1 MVAGISNLAAGH
13 YSNIGGG
20 YANTANGYGSTV
32 GGGHLNTCG
41 NAGDGDAAYAFV
53 GGGWGNL
60 ATGHFSSV
68 PGGLSNIATGYGA
81 SVVGGVGNTAA
92 GSFAVAAG
100 TNSIASGIASVAIGE
115 NASATSDRSAVLNFG
130 TQPCADAG
138 TGTVAVCVD
147 GGFFINGMDVMTG
160 QMMTDAAN
168 GASAAAAGSSGLDS
182 VDLAALQATVEQLQ
196 STVTMLWIVLA
207 ITLAGLI
214 VVIVYEYLVK
224 RCCCR
229 DKFVTGQRPASSPRS
244 HRAYAP
250 SRPVT
255 TVTAMTDFSATS
267 PDDIDIN

>member
-20 YANTANGYGSTV
+20 YANTANGYGSTI

-53 GGGWGNL
+53 GAGWGNL

-68 PGGLSNIATGYGA
+68 PGGLGNVATGYGA
-81 SVVGGVGNTAA
+81 SVVGGVGNTAT
-92 GSFAVAAG
+92 GSFAVAGG
-100 TNSIASGIASVAIGE
+100 TNSIASGMASVALGE
-115 NASATSDRSAVLNFG
+115 NASAVSDRSAVLNFG
-130 TQPCADAG
+130 TQPCTDAG
-138 TGTVAVCVD
+138 AGTVAVCVD

-160 QMMTDAAN
+160 QMMTDAAT
-168 GASAAAAGSSGLDS
+168 GANAAASGSSGGLDS
-182 VDLAALQATVEQLQ
+182 VDLATLQATVEQLQ

-207 ITLAGLI
+207 ITLTGLI

-229 DKFVTGQRPASSPRS
+229 DKFVTGERRVPS
-244 HRAYAP
+244 HKAYAP

-267 PDDIDIN
+267 PDDIDIS